1 MTQELPSAP
10 ALYTSPAAV
19 AAAERAKAEIQAAF
33 VMAAHRPRSQEQAR
47 QNIIK
52 LCKKPD
58 FAESVE
64 YSKPVGGTKITGLS
78 VRFAEQAL
86 REWGNVRTSQ
96 SVTYEDDDVRRVM
109 VKVLDLESN
118 AEFSREIS
126 VPKTVE
132 RKNSKGRDVVS
143 ERTNSYGDKV
153 FIVLATDE
161 EVAIKEAAAVAK
173 VIRNEGL
180 RLLPPDIKEEAL
192 ETARKTLGNRDAE
205 DPDKAVRSLTDGFA
219 SLGITVSDLEQ
230 YLGHGVSKTVPAELA
245 ELRKMYR
252 AIREGEARWTDY
264 LIDGEK
270 ADGKSSDATTG
281 MNDALKGQ
289 AKPKADKTTGAP
301 TDLIACARD
310 GGDRVSMSKVCEVC
324 PDQATCPEYK
334 TAAKSAA

>member
-1 MTQELPSAP
+1 MTQDMSAP

-47 QNIIK
+47 QNILK
-52 LCKKPD
+52 LCRKPD
-58 FAESVE
+58 FAEAVE

-126 VPKTVE
+126 VSKTVE
-132 RKNSKGRDVVS
+132 RKSSKGRDVIS
-143 ERTNSYGDKV
+143 ERTNSYGDTV
-153 FIVLATDE
+153 YIVVATDDE
-161 EVAIKEAAAVAK
+161 IAIKEAAAVAK

-192 ETARKTLGNRDAE
+192 EIARKTLENRDAE
-205 DPDKAVRSLTDGFA
+205 DPDAGVRKITDAF
-219 SLGITVSDLEQ
+219 SRLGVTVAMLEAF
-230 YLGHGVSKTVPAELA
+230 LGHPAGQCSPAELA
-245 ELRKMYR
+245 ELRKIH
-252 AIREGEARWTDY
+252 AAVKGGEAKWSDY
-264 LIDGEK
+264 LIEGEK
-270 ADGKSSDATTG
+270 VEGGKADPTDGLNGALGKQGKGKS
-281 MNDALKGQ
+281 
-289 AKPKADKTTGAP
+289 KAPDAP
-301 TDLIACARD
+301 TDLIECKRD
-310 GGDRVSMSKVCEVC
+310 GDKVSKSKVCASC
-324 PDQATCPEYK
+324 PDKGTCPEFK
-334 TAAKSAA
+334 AAS